1 MKQTP
6 DSPPAPSTTGPGSAA
21 GDVPRY
27 RPHQRF
33 WPYVD
38 LPEEPTDEEVAAI
51 DPDLR
56 VELFGAGARPFSIT
70 ITFPPFDGDDYPK
83 AVELARQSAE
93 YLETGKGDRFRHRAR
108 YLAGDVAG
116 LRDLWGIVG
125 RLHEADVLIDDRPVP
140 YARTLWLP
148 LFWFL
153 LFR

>member
-1 MKQTP
+1 MMRDTSSSSAASQKAQE
-6 DSPPAPSTTGPGSAA
+6 PAPS
-21 GDVPRY
+21 DVPQY

-56 VELFGAGARPFSIT
+56 TELFGAGSRPFSIT
-70 ITFPPFDGDDYPK
+70 ITFPRFDGDDYPK
-83 AVELARQSAE
+83 AVELARRSAE
-93 YLETGKGDRFRHRAR
+93 YLETGRGEQLRHRAR
-108 YLAGDVAG
+108 YMAGDVVG

-125 RLHEADVLIDDRPVP
+125 RLHEANVLIDDRPVP

>member
-1 MKQTP
+1 MNETSSPSLEPSGQAP
-6 DSPPAPSTTGPGSAA
+6 DAAA
-21 GDVPRY
+21 GEVPQY

-56 VELFGAGARPFSIT
+56 TELFGAGDRPFSVT
-70 ITFPPFDGDDYPK
+70 ITFPRFGGDGYPK
-83 AVELARQSAE
+83 AVELAKRSAE
-93 YLETGKGDRFRHRAR
+93 YAETGKGEPFRHRAR
-108 YLAGDVAG
+108 YMAGDVVG

-125 RLHEADVLIDDRPVP
+125 NLHEADVLIDDRPVP

>member
-1 MKQTP
+1 MNEP
-6 DSPPAPSTTGPGSAA
+6 SSSSPAPSNKAPDTAGSE
-21 GDVPRY
+21 VPRY
-27 RPHQRF
+27 RPYQRF

-51 DPDLR
+51 EPELR
-56 VELFGAGARPFSIT
+56 TELFGADTRPFSIT
-70 ITFPPFDGDDYPK
+70 ITFPRFEGDDNPK
-83 AVELARQSAE
+83 AVELARGSAE
-93 YLETGKGDRFRHRAR
+93 YVETGKGEQFRHRAR
-108 YLAGDVAG
+108 YMTGDVTG

-148 LFWFL
+148 LAWFL